1 MRTNCLLKWCLWH
14 TSKRQDLFLT
24 HLMLPLVR
32 CDLLAFEGITEE
44 CGFFSY
50 HLEWRNKGNNSIGI
64 FGRAQ
69 EDDSNQEV
77 EQLRRESLRQG
88 CTLKRNDESIKTS
101 LFFVTRKVTKTIEP
115 EQ

>member
-1 MRTNCLLKWCLWH
+1 MENI
-14 TSKRQDLFLT
+14 
-24 HLMLPLVR
+24 
-32 CDLLAFEGITEE
+32 DLLAFEGITEE

-77 EQLRRESLRQG
+77 EQLRRESLRQYY
-88 CTLKRNDESIKTS
+88 TLKRNDEIILKFICFSCREK
-101 LFFVTRKVTKTIEP
+101 
-115 EQ
+115 